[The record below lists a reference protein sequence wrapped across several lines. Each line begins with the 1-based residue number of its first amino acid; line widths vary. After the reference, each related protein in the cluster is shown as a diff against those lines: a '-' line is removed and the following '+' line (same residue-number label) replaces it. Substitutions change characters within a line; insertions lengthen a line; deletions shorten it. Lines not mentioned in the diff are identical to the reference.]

1 MNPAPDQLRRPP
13 ITESPWFWLA
23 LFGGV
28 GLLGVMVIG
37 PKWVLRTSRIER
49 MQGTRERVALE
60 RARGSEAAASPEPLQ
75 RNSAQAE
82 PSPAF
87 EHEPYVPSDQG
98 PPLKLVGLAAIM
110 IVLMVTGVGGLLVTR
125 HRGPVSVA
133 PTPDSSPSTSSPS
146 HSSLSDSP
154 GAATL

>member
-1 MNPAPDQLRRPP
+1 MNAAPDQLRRPP

-49 MQGTRERVALE
+49 MQGTRERVAQE
-60 RARGSEAAASPEPLQ
+60 RARGSDATASPVPLQ
-75 RNSAQAE
+75 CDGKQAE
-82 PSPAF
+82 TSPTF

-125 HRGPVSVA
+125 HRGVASVA
-133 PTPDSSPSTSSPS
+133 PSPDTPSTSPPS
-146 HSSLSDSP
+146 HSPLSDSP
-154 GAATL
+154 GAASL